1 MTGSRE
7 SLSFKS
13 QKRYVLIA
21 ALTLFLAAGL
31 SIGFLTRKA
40 PVAPQERAAANLDK
54 ALERQRTPWYS
65 SVDKE
70 YVYLPLLRTV
80 KKREEEPVAPREELK
95 DPLWEKLFTVVLP
108 ACFFTIIFVI
118 LLWILIRK
126 AREKSRSNR
135 LRLEEFARR
144 QRRLETLADEA
155 KSRYDDLKGAA
166 LEAYNAGDLR
176 GAIIFY
182 FSWILVEADKRE
194 LIWLDKG
201 KTNLEYWRELDRN
214 PEVQRIYRVI
224 MDEFELVYYGGRS
237 ISRRAFEELWE
248 NRTLFEELMNVE
260 DERIAKRR
268 QEAETMKIRNN
279 AKNWAAPKFHM
290 LLALTVCSMFA
301 LVGCKENAW
310 RDPYGHDTSVA
321 PHNGLNSLSAF
332 CEYCRLTTKEKAYA
346 LERDSFGRETFPFT
360 RGDYDDCNTIVWFMC
375 VDWSRGS
382 WKFPCDPAA
391 CETEDAED
399 ESRELDDDDES
410 FLSDDLDLW
419 RQALEA
425 YATATPEDWP
435 LFYVPES
442 SAALDGFSYYLHP
455 VYDFNTSPNSPR
467 KGIEVWLREKPGRK
481 VVIVLASSNSTLD
494 YWTKIRELANE
505 RFEDPLKQKA
515 LEDCREI
522 FSDYSD
528 VDFEGNSHSSR
539 RAKGE
544 SAIRAHTMA
553 SNILDASLLLTILD
567 AAPDLIE
574 TPQDLTNALRRDKL
588 DLTEEFEASFER
600 EYGSES
606 LADLKASIRKL
617 VEDFNRSEYSAD
629 ADFVAG
635 ESVFRNE
642 RSPWG
647 SPWGDKEPCYSTA
660 WNEEDRWFVQRH
672 LLPRD
677 EEGEENRRFSGL
689 TSWTSCLPESA
700 PFREDFQLVPGEG
713 TEVLLLHGDSP
724 LVCRRTEG
732 EGEILFVN
740 SATLMTN
747 FAMTE
752 EAGRAFVRRL
762 TQEFSDNGPIGLTFS
777 PFDYPPIEHAYKYD
791 PPKLD
796 GRFSVAQRSVFTE
809 FVWRLTLLGTVI
821 LFCFWPI
828 FGRPRRRVESKS
840 SDFSL
845 HLDAYAQ
852 LLKRVDSTRWTHE
865 QLDKF
870 TGKWR
875 GEDQENLGKKKTE
888 D

>member
-21 ALTLFLAAGL
+21 ALTLFLVAGL
-31 SIGFLTRKA
+31 SIAFLTRKSS
-40 PVAPQERAAANLDK
+40 VTSQELAAANLDK
-54 ALERQRTPWYS
+54 ALENQRTPWFS
-65 SVDKE
+65 SVDKQ
-70 YVYLPLLRTV
+70 YVYLPISRQVEERDDPEPLGS
-80 KKREEEPVAPREELK
+80 REDLK
-95 DPLWEKLFTVVLP
+95 NPFFEKLFTGVLP
-108 ACFFTIIFVI
+108 ACFFTVVLGV
-118 LLWILIRK
+118 LLWIFIRK
-126 AREKSRSNR
+126 TREKSLSKR
-135 LRLEEFARR
+135 LRLEELARR

-166 LEAYNAGDLR
+166 LEAYNSGDFR
-176 GAIIFY
+176 SAIIFY

-224 MDEFELVYYGGRS
+224 MNEFELVYYGGRS
-237 ISRRAFEELWE
+237 ISRRTFEDLWE
-248 NRTLFEELMNVE
+248 NQTPFEELMSVE
-260 DERIAKRR
+260 DEKIANRE

-279 AKNWAAPKFHM
+279 AKNWAAPKFHL
-290 LLALTVCSMFA
+290 LLALFVCSMFT
-301 LVGCKENAW
+301 LVGCKENEW
-310 RDPYGHDTSVA
+310 RYPYGHDTNVA

-332 CEYCRLTTKEKAYA
+332 CEYCRLTTKEKVYA
-346 LERDSFGRETFPFT
+346 LERDSFARETFPFT

-375 VDWSRGS
+375 VDWIRGA
-382 WKFPCDPAA
+382 WKLPCDPIA

-399 ESRELDDDDES
+399 ESRELDDDES
-410 FLSDDLDLW
+410 FLSNDLDLW
-419 RQALEA
+419 RQTLEA

-435 LFYVPES
+435 FFYVPES

-455 VYDFNTSPNSPR
+455 VYDFNSSSNSPR

-481 VVIVLASSNSTLD
+481 VVIVLASSNSTLN

-522 FSDYSD
+522 FSDYAD

-588 DLTEEFEASFER
+588 DLTDEFEASFEH

-629 ADFVAG
+629 ADFVAR

-647 SPWGDKEPCYSTA
+647 SSWGYKEPCYSTA
-660 WNEEDRWFVQRH
+660 WDEEERWFVQRH

-677 EEGEENRRFSGL
+677 EDEEEKRSFSGL

-724 LVCRRTEG
+724 LVCRRAEG

-740 SATLMTN
+740 SASFMTN

-762 TQEFSDNGPIGLTFS
+762 TQEFLDNGPIGLTFS
-777 PFDYPPIEHAYKYD
+777 PFDYPPVVQNYKYD
-791 PPKLD
+791 PPQLD

-840 SDFSL
+840 SDFTL

-852 LLKRVDSTRWTHE
+852 LLKRVDSTRWTHD
-865 QLDKF
+865 QLDKY
-870 TGKWR
+870 TGKRR
-875 GEDQENLGKKKTE
+875 GEDKVNHGKKKTG

>member
-21 ALTLFLAAGL
+21 ALTLFLAVGL
-31 SIGFLTRKA
+31 SIVFLTRKA
-40 PVAPQERAAANLDK
+40 PSAPQELAAANLDK

-70 YVYLPLLRTV
+70 YVYLPIPRYE
-80 KKREEEPVAPREELK
+80 KEREEEPVAPREELK
-95 DPLWEKLFTVVLP
+95 NPFWEKLFTVVLP
-108 ACFFTIIFVI
+108 ACFFTIVFGI

-126 AREKSRSNR
+126 AREKSLSNR

-166 LEAYNAGDLR
+166 LEAYNAEDLR

-224 MDEFELVYYGGRS
+224 MDEFELVYYGGRP

-248 NRTLFEELMNVE
+248 NRTLFEELMAAE
-260 DERIAKRR
+260 DERIVKRR

-279 AKNWAAPKFHM
+279 AKNWGAPKFHL
-290 LLALTVCSMFA
+290 LLAAIVCSTLPLA
-301 LVGCKENAW
+301 GCKEKTW
-310 RDPYGHDTSVA
+310 RTPYGNDTNQA
-321 PHNGLNSLSAF
+321 PQDGLNSLSAF
-332 CEYCRLTTKEKAYA
+332 CEYCRLTSKEKMYSLDRSGAA
-346 LERDSFGRETFPFT
+346 RETFPFT

-375 VDWSRGS
+375 VDWSGGS
-382 WKFPCDPAA
+382 WKLPCDPVES
-391 CETEDAED
+391 ETADVED
-399 ESRELDDDDES
+399 ESPEFREIYDDDDE
-410 FLSDDLDLW
+410 FLLSNDLDVW
-419 RQALEA
+419 RQTLEA
-425 YATATPEDWP
+425 YAAASPEDWP
-435 LFYVPES
+435 FFYVPES
-442 SAALDGFSYYLHP
+442 SAALDGFSYRFHP
-455 VYDFNTSPNSPR
+455 FFSFNSSSNSPR
-467 KGIEVWLREKPGRK
+467 EGIEVWLREKPGRK
-481 VVIVLASSNSTLD
+481 VVVVLASSDSTFD
-494 YWTKIRELANE
+494 YWSKIQELANE
-505 RFEDPLKQKA
+505 RFEDPMKQNA
-515 LEDCREI
+515 LDDCREI
-522 FSDYSD
+522 FAHYSD
-528 VDFEGNSHSSR
+528 GDSNGDFHSSR
-539 RAKGE
+539 RSKNGAVL
-544 SAIRAHTMA
+544 RAHTMA

-567 AAPDLIE
+567 SAPVLIE
-574 TPQDLTNALRRDKL
+574 TPQDLTNSLRRDKL
-588 DLTEEFEASFER
+588 DLTEEFATSYEL

-617 VEDFNRSEYSAD
+617 VEDFNRSEYSSPAD
-629 ADFVAG
+629 SVAG
-635 ESVFRNE
+635 ESVFRRE
-642 RSPWG
+642 RQRDWG
-647 SPWGDKEPCYSTA
+647 EKEACYSLTG
-660 WNEEDRWFVQRH
+660 NEEDRWFVQRH

-677 EEGEENRRFSGL
+677 EEENRSFSGL
-689 TSWTSCLPESA
+689 RSWTSCLPESA
-700 PFREDFQLVPGEG
+700 PFREDFQLIPGEG

-724 LVCRRTEG
+724 LVCRRAEG
-732 EGEILFVN
+732 EGEILLVN
-740 SATLMTN
+740 SASFMTN

-752 EAGRAFVRRL
+752 EVGRAFVRRL

-777 PFDYPPIEHAYKYD
+777 PIDYPPIEHDYHYD

-809 FVWRLTLLGTVI
+809 FVWRLTLLGTVVF
-821 LFCFWPI
+821 FCFWPI
-828 FGRPRRRVESKS
+828 FGRPRRRIESKS
-840 SDFSL
+840 SDFTL

-870 TGKWR
+870 TGKFR